1 MATLLPWLDTPFIPT
16 TTNLPP
22 DSRNESPVM
31 SEITPKIAPLRVVDL
46 AQNATNAFDIRPNP
60 AALKVLAKQ
69 LGLKNLRKLRFDG
82 DLRASGKSDWQ
93 ITAHLGASVV
103 QDCVVTLT
111 PVSTRIDRQV
121 KRSFL
126 ARWSEPTEEDVEM
139 HEDETIDPLGSHIDL
154 MEVMREALALAL
166 PLYPR
171 ATDADLGQAV
181 FTKPGQKPMRDED
194 TRPFAGLA
202 DLQANLKDDKG
213 KDS

>member
-1 MATLLPWLDTPFIPT
+1 
-16 TTNLPP
+16 
-22 DSRNESPVM
+22 M
-31 SEITPKIAPLRVVDL
+31 SDIASNIAPLRVADL
-46 AQNATNAFDIRPNP
+46 AQNGTNAFDIRPKP
-60 AALKVLAKQ
+60 AALRVLAGQ

-82 DLRASGKSDWQ
+82 DIRAIGKSDWQ

-103 QDCVVTLT
+103 QDCVVTLA
-111 PVSTRIDRQV
+111 PVSTRIDWDV

-126 ARWSEPTEEDVEM
+126 AKWSEPSEDDVEM
-139 HEDETIDPLGSHIDL
+139 HEDDTIEALGSHIDL

-202 DLQANLKDDKG
+202 ALGADLNKESGEDR
-213 KDS
+213 